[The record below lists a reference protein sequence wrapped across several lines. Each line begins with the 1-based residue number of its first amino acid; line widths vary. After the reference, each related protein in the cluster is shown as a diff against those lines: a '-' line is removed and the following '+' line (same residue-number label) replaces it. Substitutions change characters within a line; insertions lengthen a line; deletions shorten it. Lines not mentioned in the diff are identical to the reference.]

1 MPRNA
6 GYLLPENIEPDDDWC
21 FVVHCPKD
29 EGYRRALFGAI
40 ERLGYWW
47 AWERDPLKQGK
58 DAANRWRESM
68 SLTWETYETIGDICD
83 MNITVNC
90 GSGSGACCDQRLV
103 FIVDGDLHLAEP
115 VYEGILELPGGAQD
129 DGENPP
135 TSDWAQYSAYQQY
148 KCDKASLY
156 ALNLENT
163 LDNLAGWMSGLTGLG
178 MLVIR
183 KILNSGLISNLVEG
197 LLGVLFFQEGAIERM
212 IASILNIGEDDTA
225 NYGDFADVVAQ
236 MDFDEVVCTLYNSET
251 ATDCVDNVRALWRD
265 ALTAAGVGSPST
277 FSIQRWEFE
286 SIFNYMSRR
295 EVFESFFDYVADGEP
310 SLNYDCSSCGGVTP
324 PASSTITN
332 DLMHWWRMEEAS
344 STRADAHGT
353 LDLAVNG
360 TAVGQQSPGID
371 GDAADFDGTGALH
384 EQSHQLLTSGDSFTF
399 AAWVKTDSPSNRA
412 IAGWRDAQ
420 GTWSRSNWDLF
431 FTGATTLS
439 FRIMN
444 TSNTVETISATW
456 PDNTNPHLLIVEYD
470 YDNDTFAMYIDDPS
484 SADASDTLANKMA
497 YRQEGFVVGG
507 LANLTTGVAYIMDG
521 WMDEVSVWSR
531 LLTAEEKSYLY
542 NSGAGVGYP
551 GA

>member
-1 MPRNA
+1 M
-6 GYLLPENIEPDDDWC
+6 
-21 FVVHCPKD
+21 
-29 EGYRRALFGAI
+29 
-40 ERLGYWW
+40 
-47 AWERDPLKQGK
+47 
-58 DAANRWRESM
+58 
-68 SLTWETYETIGDICD
+68 
-83 MNITVNC
+83 
-90 GSGSGACCDQRLV
+90 
-103 FIVDGDLHLAEP
+103 
-115 VYEGILELPGGAQD
+115 
-129 DGENPP
+129 
-135 TSDWAQYSAYQQY
+135 
-148 KCDKASLY
+148 
-156 ALNLENT
+156 
-163 LDNLAGWMSGLTGLG
+163 
-178 MLVIR
+178 
-183 KILNSGLISNLVEG
+183 
-197 LLGVLFFQEGAIERM
+197 
-212 IASILNIGEDDTA
+212 
-225 NYGDFADVVAQ
+225 
-236 MDFDEVVCTLYNSET
+236 
-251 ATDCVDNVRALWRD
+251 
-265 ALTAAGVGSPST
+265 
-277 FSIQRWEFE
+277 
-286 SIFNYMSRR
+286 FNYMSRR

-310 SLNYDCSSCGGVTP
+310 SLGYDCSSCGGVTP

-431 FTGATTLS
+431 FTGASTLS

-444 TSNTVETISATW
+444 TSNTVETISASW

-484 SADASDTLANKMA
+484 TADASDTLANKMA

-531 LLTAEEKSYLY
+531 LLTAEEKAYLY